1 MGKICP
7 LGDAQF
13 IQQYL
18 PAKIQR
24 QGCVRVAID
33 APALVGILAVG
44 AVLKNAVDGVAGGK
58 HRLAAGFHVGAGMGV
73 KTGVAMLV
81 IAVEGQI
88 PPGGDLLRQCQ
99 PCADDMAAAHKALGG
114 VGDGLLPEG
123 NVEIDLPL
131 DHIHKGFGH
140 GILELDDAVLAGM
153 VDLQC
158 HPVAGLVAVGVNKGY
173 SGVGVAGHQ
182 SVADFVQ
189 NFQLDGL
196 HDSSP

>member
-7 LGDAQF
+7 LGDTQLV
-13 IQQYL
+13 QQYF

-24 QGCVRVAID
+24 QGCIRVAVD
-33 APALVGILAVG
+33 APALVGILAVS
-44 AVLKNAVDGVAGGK
+44 AVLKNAIDGVAGGK
-58 HRLAAGFHVGAGMGV
+58 HRLAARFYVGAGVGI

-88 PPGGDLLRQCQ
+88 PPGGDLLRQRQ
-99 PCADDMAAAHKALGG
+99 PCPDDMTAARKALGRI
-114 VGDGLLPEG
+114 GDGLLPEG
-123 NVEIDLPL
+123 NAEIDLPL

-140 GILELDDAVLAGM
+140 GVLELDDAVLPGM

-173 SGVGVAGHQ
+173 GGVSVTGHQGVAG
-182 SVADFVQ
+182 FVQ

-196 HDSSP
+196 HGSSP

>member
-1 MGKICP
+1 M
-7 LGDAQF
+7 
-13 IQQYL
+13 
-18 PAKIQR
+18 
-24 QGCVRVAID
+24 
-33 APALVGILAVG
+33 G
-44 AVLKNAVDGVAGGK
+44 AVFKNAVDGVAGGK
-58 HRLAAGFHVGAGMGV
+58 HRLAARFHVGAGVGV
-73 KTGVAMLV
+73 KTGVAVLV

-88 PPGGDLLRQCQ
+88 PPGSDLLRQRKAR
-99 PCADDMAAAHKALGG
+99 PDDMTAAHKALGR

-140 GILELDDAVLAGM
+140 GVLELDDAVLAGM

-173 SGVGVAGHQ
+173 GGVGVTGHQ
-182 SVADFVQ
+182 GVPGFVQ

-196 HDSSP
+196 HGSSP

>member
-1 MGKICP
+1 
-7 LGDAQF
+7 
-13 IQQYL
+13 
-18 PAKIQR
+18 
-24 QGCVRVAID
+24 
-33 APALVGILAVG
+33 
-44 AVLKNAVDGVAGGK
+44 
-58 HRLAAGFHVGAGMGV
+58 
-73 KTGVAMLV
+73 MLV

-88 PPGGDLLRQCQ
+88 PPGGDLLRQRKAR
-99 PCADDMAAAHKALGG
+99 PDDMTTAHKALGR

-153 VDLQC
+153 VNFQRY
-158 HPVAGLVAVGVNKGY
+158 PVAGLVAVGVNKGY
-173 SGVGVAGHQ
+173 SGVGVASHQ